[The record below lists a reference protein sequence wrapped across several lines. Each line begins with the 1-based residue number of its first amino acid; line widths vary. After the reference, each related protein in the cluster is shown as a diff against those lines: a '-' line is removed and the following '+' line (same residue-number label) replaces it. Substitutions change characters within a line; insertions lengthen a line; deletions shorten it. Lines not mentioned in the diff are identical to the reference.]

1 MLKRTCT
8 NHTDEIHTAALP
20 HSYVVL
26 SCGSNL
32 RLEETG
38 ELQLQCLQQLRLR
51 YQVKP
56 RGSSSS
62 IKIKFSLTLC
72 GVAMV
77 REVGCMDAEPAQLL

>member
-1 MLKRTCT
+1 M
-8 NHTDEIHTAALP
+8 
-20 HSYVVL
+20 VL

-38 ELQLQCLQQLRLR
+38 ELQRQCLQNFG
-51 YQVKP
+51 YATK
-56 RGSSSS
+56 SSLEVPVCY